1 MIAPKLSYERAF
13 DPANLIEQVELFRL
27 DANRQL
33 DSRRRV
39 ELGQFMTPAP
49 IARLMASM
57 LVCDAS
63 EVSLLDAGAG
73 VGSLLSAAVVALSSR
88 DRPPKSIHV
97 TAYELEP
104 IMIAYLRDT
113 LQLCAE
119 LCDRMGIAFS
129 SEIIAADFIAHTVD
143 ILANPMFEQS
153 RLEYSCAILNPPYRK
168 IQTESATRRQLSRIG
183 IETSNLYTGFLALAA
198 HLLAK
203 EGELVAITPRS
214 FCNGSYFLPFRQFFL
229 QTMALRQ
236 FHIFESRQQAFRD
249 DAVLQENIIVSAVKS
264 QIRPRTI
271 LVTSSI
277 DSEDEM
283 PTMHE
288 MLYAD
293 VVHPID
299 PQLFIHLLADQI
311 NAQVATR
318 AAAFSAS
325 LANLGL
331 EISTGRVVDF
341 RATPFLRAHPAD
353 DTGPLIY
360 PTHMV
365 SGGIVWPKPASK
377 KSNALVFC
385 DATRSLF
392 VPNEYY
398 VLLKRFSSK
407 EERRRVVAAVYDPT
421 DIPGPV
427 VGFENHLNYFH
438 QGGRG
443 VDVTLARGL
452 AAFLNS
458 TFVDDYF
465 RQFSGHTQVNAT
477 DLRMMRYPTRAQL
490 LVLGRRI
497 GGNLSDQDQIDALV
511 AQECMT
517 MTETSDLDSVRI
529 KNRVDEALTIL
540 RAVGLPR
547 AQQNER
553 SALTMLALLDLT
565 PETPWSAARDPLRG
579 ITPMME
585 FFAEHYGKLYKPNTR
600 ETVRR
605 QTVHQFLDAGLI
617 VANPDN
623 MERPINSPKAV
634 YQIDQATLE
643 LLRTYGTDQWEQHL
657 RTYLASAETLQQK
670 YSQAREMQRIPVT
683 LHSGVSFKLS
693 PGGQNVLV
701 KQIIDEFAER
711 FTPGGEVLYIGDTDE
726 KFAFFAEDRLGALG
740 VSIDSHGKMPD
751 VIIYH
756 TAKQWL
762 VLIEAVTSHGPIDPK
777 RRQELKQLFGAAQV
791 GLVYVTTFLTRA
803 AMREYL
809 ADISWETEVWVAEAP
824 SHLIHFNG
832 ERFLGPY

>member
-1 MIAPKLSYERAF
+1 MIAPQLSFEHAF
-13 DPANLIEQVELFRL
+13 DSIALIEQVELFRL
-27 DANRQL
+27 DANRLL
-33 DSRRRV
+33 DADRRV
-39 ELGQFMTPAP
+39 ELGQFMTPAS

-57 LVCDAS
+57 LVCDTS
-63 EVSLLDAGAG
+63 EITLLDAGAG

-88 DRPPKSIHV
+88 AELPKSIHV
-97 TAYELEP
+97 TAYELDP
-104 IMIAYLRDT
+104 IMITYLRNT

-119 LCDRMGIAFS
+119 LCGQKGIIFT
-129 SEIIAADFIAHTVD
+129 SEVIATDFIVHAVD
-143 ILANPMFEQS
+143 ILANPLFEQS
-153 RLEYSCAILNPPYRK
+153 RSEYNCAILNPPYRK
-168 IQTESATRRQLSRIG
+168 IQTASAIRHQLSRIG
-183 IETSNLYTGFLALAA
+183 IETSNLYTGFLAIAA
-198 HLLAK
+198 LLLAK
-203 EGELVAITPRS
+203 DGELVAITPRS

-229 QTMALRQ
+229 RTMALRQ

-264 QIRPRTI
+264 QIQPRTVV
-271 LVTSSI
+271 VTSSI

-288 MLYAD
+288 MLYED
-293 VVHPID
+293 VVHPND
-299 PQLFIHLLADQI
+299 PQLFIHLLADQV
-311 NAQVATR
+311 NAQVAMR
-318 AAAFSAS
+318 AASFSAS
-325 LANLGL
+325 LTDLGL

-341 RATPFLRAHPAD
+341 RAAPFLRADPSD

-365 SGGIVWPKPASK
+365 DGGIIWPKSISK
-377 KSNALVFC
+377 KPNALVLC
-385 DATRSLF
+385 DATRGLF
-392 VPNEYY
+392 VPNQHY

-407 EERRRVVAAVYDPT
+407 EERRRVVASVYDPAH
-421 DIPGPV
+421 IPGSV

-438 QGGRG
+438 QGGHG
-443 VDVTLARGL
+443 IDVVLARGL

-458 TFVDDYF
+458 TFVDNYF

-477 DLRMMRYPTRAQL
+477 DLRMMRYPDHDQL
-490 LVLGRRI
+490 LALGRRI
-497 GGNLSDQDQIDALV
+497 EGNLSDQHQIDALV
-511 AQECMT
+511 AQECMSMAT
-517 MTETSDLDSVRI
+517 ASELDPIRI
-529 KNRVDEALTIL
+529 RNRVDEALAIL
-540 RAVGLPR
+540 RDLDLPR

-553 SALTMLALLDLT
+553 SALTLLALLALT
-565 PETPWSAARDPLRG
+565 PDMPWSSARDPLRG

-585 FFAEHYGKLYKPNTR
+585 FFAQHYGKLYKPNTR

-617 VANPDN
+617 VINPDD

-643 LLRTYGTDQWEQHL
+643 LVRTYGSDQWEQHL

-670 YSQAREMQRIPVT
+670 YSQAREMQRIPVM
-683 LHSGVSFKLS
+683 LNSGVSFKLS

-701 KQIIDEFAER
+701 KQIIDEFAQR
-711 FTPGGEVLYIGDTDE
+711 FTPGGEVVYIGDTDE
-726 KFAFFAEDRLGALG
+726 KFAFFAEDRLRALG
-740 VSIDSHGKMPD
+740 VTIDSHGKMPD

-756 TAKQWL
+756 TDKQWL